1 MSAIVTSIQD
11 AKDFLEE
18 CLKRKTESALPHQ
31 IEQELLALDLLTVNA
46 RARLLRAL
54 GDKHKGPQ

>member
-1 MSAIVTSIQD
+1 MIIVTNVQD
-11 AKDFLEE
+11 AKEFLGEY
-18 CLKRKTESALPHQ
+18 LKRKTEPSLPHQ

-54 GDKHKGPQ
+54 GEKHKEE